1 MKVICKKNE
10 LKEIISEAK
19 KTKNIALVPTMGALH
34 KGHKSLIDRAVK
46 ENDFTIVSVFVNPTQ
61 FGPNEDYDKYPRTLE
76 DDIKLCTLASADVVF
91 APSPKEMYDD
101 IYFEEKE
108 TTLVCPP
115 YKYVNKLCG
124 KSRPGHFDGVCTVV
138 SKLFNLSKCKR
149 AYFGKK
155 DAQQL
160 FIIKK
165 MVSELDFDIE
175 IVSCEIVREDDG
187 LATSSRNTYLSDSDR
202 KIAPNIYRGLNKAKE
217 LYNKGIKES
226 QTLIDASMSYL
237 EEFDVD
243 YVEIVSIDD
252 FEKIDIIDKKA
263 LMLVAAK
270 TPDKKVRLIDNIEL

>member
-1 MKVICKKNE
+1 
-10 LKEIISEAK
+10 
-19 KTKNIALVPTMGALH
+19 
-34 KGHKSLIDRAVK
+34 
-46 ENDFTIVSVFVNPTQ
+46 
-61 FGPNEDYDKYPRTLE
+61 
-76 DDIKLCTLASADVVF
+76 
-91 APSPKEMYDD
+91 
-101 IYFEEKE
+101 
-108 TTLVCPP
+108 
-115 YKYVNKLCG
+115 
-124 KSRPGHFDGVCTVV
+124 
-138 SKLFNLSKCKR
+138 
-149 AYFGKK
+149 
-155 DAQQL
+155 
-160 FIIKK
+160 

-175 IVSCEIVREDDG
+175 IVPVDIVREDDG